1 MKIHHIKSSVIQ
13 AIGYDRNKKVLA
25 VLFKS
30 EAIYFYEKV
39 PPQTFT
45 AFRKA
50 ESAGKFFNERILG
63 KYEDIRAGEKK
74 SKKTKSLT
82 FSKTKA

>member
-1 MKIHHIKSSVIQ
+1 MRIHHIKSSAIT
-13 AIGYDRNKKVLA
+13 AIGYDREKKVLA
-25 VLFKS
+25 VLFKN
-30 EAIYFYEKV
+30 EAIYFYKKV

-63 KYEDIRAGEKK
+63 RYEDVLVNDNKKK
-74 SKKTKSLT
+74 SKKPLT
-82 FSKTKA
+82 F